1 MLNYK
6 QKAAIRAWL
15 KAIEQEGSKEIHI
28 ERFQA
33 MYGKSKIVVTAY
45 SGETMRMELP
55 DDGNIETGYYD
66 AKELS

>member
-6 QKAAIRAWL
+6 QKAAIHAWL
-15 KAIEQEGSKEIHI
+15 KAIEQENSKEIHI

-33 MYGKSKIVVTAY
+33 MYGKNKIVVTAY